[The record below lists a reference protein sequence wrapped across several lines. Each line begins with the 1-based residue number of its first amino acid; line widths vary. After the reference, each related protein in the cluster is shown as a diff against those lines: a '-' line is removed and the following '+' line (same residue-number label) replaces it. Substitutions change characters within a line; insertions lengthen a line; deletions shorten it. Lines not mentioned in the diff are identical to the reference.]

1 MQKINCRERF
11 FLDKR
16 EASIYV
22 LYVVKNGDYPRFY
35 TTTIAIY

>member
-22 LYVVKNGDYPRFY
+22 LFVKVGDE
-35 TTTIAIY
+35 IDASQESVS